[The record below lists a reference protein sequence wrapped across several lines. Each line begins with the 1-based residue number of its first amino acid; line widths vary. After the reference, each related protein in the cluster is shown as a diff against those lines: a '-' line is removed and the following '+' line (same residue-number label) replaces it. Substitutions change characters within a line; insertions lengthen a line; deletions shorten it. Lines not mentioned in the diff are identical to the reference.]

1 MSFKIV
7 GILVINRIRLIRLR
21 GLNDTKKIFRKKN
34 QSYENNNEETT
45 GTLLVSV
52 SGIDFKDV
60 YILLADEEAGHAKYL

>member
-34 QSYENNNEETT
+34 
-45 GTLLVSV
+45 
-52 SGIDFKDV
+52 
-60 YILLADEEAGHAKYL
+60 